1 MRRIFI
7 SILAA
12 LALLLAGGGPS
23 PQASAAGDPDL
34 GPYATL
40 DDLLAA
46 DCVDDAA
53 LAIAQAAARLPQT
66 GAPTARTL
74 RGGVEEGGVTSDD
87 WPPHALGG
95 VIPPIRS
102 VSDPF
107 PTFDGVAID
116 TVNDRVI
123 FSDENRHS
131 LLVYERT
138 AGGVSNE
145 TTEPAQWVFGPKT
158 KLGYIAGVEVDP
170 ARREFYTVN
179 NDSGD
184 LLTVF
189 SYEDHGN
196 VQPRRSLSLPHQ
208 SWDVSLAPK
217 RDEFVVTVQ
226 QSNALSFFKR
236 TATGTT
242 APIRTI
248 RGLATELE
256 DPHGVYFDET
266 HNEIITANHGNWTQI
281 RPYSPYDPQTTEVGE
296 YKSGAFHPSAI
307 TFHAA
312 DANGDV
318 PPVRTIEGDLTGLN
332 WPMGIDVDL
341 TRDEI
346 VAANYGDSAVRVYR
360 RGDKGNVQPIRVLR
374 GALTQ
379 IVGPVSVAIDTKNDE
394 LWVANYGDH
403 TAVVFPRTANG
414 NVRPKRVIR
423 NAPKDT
429 PTCGFTNASAAA
441 YDSKRDE
448 ILVPN

>member
-1 MRRIFI
+1 MMRRIVI
-7 SILAA
+7 SVAA
-12 LALLLAGGGPS
+12 ATLLLFTSAERS
-23 PQASAAGDPDL
+23 PLANTDGASEMTSL
-34 GPYATL
+34 E
-40 DDLLAA
+40 DLLASA
-46 DCVDDAA
+46 CEDDVV
-53 LAIAQAAARLPQT
+53 QA
-66 GAPTARTL
+66 GAPTARRL
-74 RGGVEEGGVTSDD
+74 RGGVEEGGVASDE
-87 WPPHALGG
+87 WPPNVIGG
-95 VIPPIRS
+95 VIPPVRS
-102 VSDPF
+102 VYDPF
-107 PTFDGVAID
+107 PTFDGLAVD
-116 TVNDRVI
+116 TENDRVI

-138 AGGVSNE
+138 AGGSE
-145 TTEPAQWVFGPKT
+145 PGSKDQTEPTQFVFGPKT

-170 ARREFYTVN
+170 KRKEFYTVN

-189 SYEDHGN
+189 AYGDHGN
-196 VQPRRSLSLPHQ
+196 VQPRRSLTLPHQ

-217 RDEFVVTVQ
+217 RDEIVVTVQ
-226 QSNALSFFKR
+226 QSNALSFYKR
-236 TATGTT
+236 GATGTA

-256 DPHGVYFDET
+256 DPHGTYFDEV

-281 RPYSPYDPQTTEVGE
+281 RPYSPYDPQTTDVGE

-318 PPVRTIEGDLTGLN
+318 PPLRTIEGDLTGLN

-341 TRDEI
+341 THDEI
-346 VAANYGDSAVRVYR
+346 AVANYGDSSVRIFRRGDRGNAQAVRV
-360 RGDKGNVQPIRVLR
+360 VR

-403 TAVVFPRTANG
+403 TAVVFPRTASG
-414 NVRPKRVIR
+414 NVRPKRILR

-441 YDSKRDE
+441 YDTKRDA

>member
-1 MRRIFI
+1 MRRILI
-7 SILAA
+7 SAAAA
-12 LALLLAGGGPS
+12 LALLVAGGGPS
-23 PQASAAGDPDL
+23 PQASAPGTPAHDTSL
-34 GPYATL
+34 EA
-40 DDLLAA
+40 LLAA
-46 DCVDDAA
+46 DCDDDTAMG
-53 LAIAQAAARLPQT
+53 IAQAADRLPQ
-66 GAPTARTL
+66 
-74 RGGVEEGGVTSDD
+74 EGGVASDA
-87 WPPHALGG
+87 WPPNAIGG

-102 VSDPF
+102 VSDLF
-107 PTFDGVAID
+107 PTFDGMALD
-116 TVNDRVI
+116 TQNDRVI

-131 LLVYERT
+131 LLVYDRT
-138 AGGVSNE
+138 AGGASTE
-145 TTEPAQWVFGPKT
+145 QTEPVQWVFGPKT
-158 KLGYIAGVEVDP
+158 RLGYIAGVAVDP
-170 ARREFYTVN
+170 ARKEFYTVN

-196 VQPRRSLSLPHQ
+196 VQPRRSLLLAHQ
-208 SWDVSLAPK
+208 SWGVSLSPK
-217 RDEFVVTVQ
+217 RDELVVSVQ
-226 QSNALSFFKR
+226 QSNALSFYKR

-242 APIRTI
+242 APLRTI

-256 DPHGVYFDET
+256 DPHGTYFDET
-266 HNEIITANHGNWTQI
+266 HNEVITANHGNWTQI
-281 RPYSPYDPQTTEVGE
+281 RPYSPFDPQTTEVGE

-307 TFHAA
+307 TVHAA

-318 PPVRTIEGDLTGLN
+318 PPLRTIEGNLTGLN

-341 TRDEI
+341 VHDEI
-346 VAANYGDSAVRVYR
+346 AVANYGDSSVRIFR
-360 RGDKGNVQPIRVLR
+360 RGDKGDVQPIRVLR

-403 TAVVFPRTANG
+403 TAVVFPRTAGG
-414 NVRPKRVIR
+414 NVRPKRTIR

>member
-1 MRRIFI
+1 MHRILI
-7 SILAA
+7 SAGVA
-12 LALLLAGGGPS
+12 LAVLVAGGERS
-23 PQASAAGDPDL
+23 PQASAAGDPSGD
-34 GPYATL
+34 PSL
-40 DDLLAA
+40 DALLAV

-53 LAIAQAAARLPQT
+53 MQTAQAASRLPQ
-66 GAPTARTL
+66 
-74 RGGVEEGGVTSDD
+74 EGGVASDE
-87 WPPHALGG
+87 WPPHAIGG

-102 VSDPF
+102 VSDLF
-107 PTFDGVAID
+107 PTFDGIAID
-116 TVNDRVI
+116 TENNRVI

-131 LLVYERT
+131 LLVYDRT
-138 AGGVSNE
+138 AGGSSNE
-145 TTEPAQWVFGPKT
+145 PTEPVQWVFGPKT
-158 KLGYIAGVEVDP
+158 HLGYIAGVEVDP
-170 ARREFYTVN
+170 KRKEFYTVN

-184 LLTVF
+184 LMTVF

-196 VQPRRSLSLPHQ
+196 VQPRRTLLLPHQ
-208 SWDVSLAPK
+208 SWDVSLASA
-217 RDEFVVTVQ
+217 RDEIVVSVQ
-226 QSNALSFFKR
+226 QSNALNFYKR
-236 TATGTT
+236 GASGTA
-242 APIRTI
+242 APLRSI

-256 DPHGVYFDET
+256 DPHGTFFDET

-312 DANGDV
+312 DATGDV
-318 PPVRTIEGDLTGLN
+318 PPLRTIEGDVTGLN

-341 TRDEI
+341 IHDEI
-346 VAANYGDSAVRVYR
+346 AVANYGDSSVRIFR
-360 RGDKGNVQPIRVLR
+360 RGDKGSVQPARVLR
-374 GALTQ
+374 GVLTQ

-403 TAVVFPRTANG
+403 TAVVFPRTASG
-414 NVRPKRVIR
+414 NVRPKRTIR

>member
-1 MRRIFI
+1 MMRRILI
-7 SILAA
+7 SAA
-12 LALLLAGGGPS
+12 AATFLLLAGGERS
-23 PQASAAGDPDL
+23 PLASGDD
-34 GPYATL
+34 ANEMTAL
-40 DDLLAA
+40 DDLLAE
-46 DCVDDAA
+46 DCVDDVAQG
-53 LAIAQAAARLPQT
+53 IAQAAARLPQ
-66 GAPTARTL
+66 
-74 RGGVEEGGVTSDD
+74 EGGVASDE
-87 WPPHALGG
+87 WPPNAIGG
-95 VIPPIRS
+95 VMPPVRS
-102 VSDPF
+102 VYDPF
-107 PTFDGVAID
+107 PTFDGIAVD
-116 TVNDRVI
+116 TENDRVI

-138 AGGVSNE
+138 AGGSE
-145 TTEPAQWVFGPKT
+145 PGSKDPTEPTQFVFGPKT

-170 ARREFYTVN
+170 KRKEFYTVN

-189 SYEDHGN
+189 AYGDHSN
-196 VQPRRSLSLPHQ
+196 VQPRRSLTLPHQ

-217 RDEFVVTVQ
+217 RDEIVVTVQ
-226 QSNALSFFKR
+226 QSNALSFYKR
-236 TATGTT
+236 GATGTA
-242 APIRTI
+242 APIRSI

-256 DPHGVYFDET
+256 DPHGTYFDEV

-281 RPYSPYDPQTTEVGE
+281 RPYSPYDPQTTDVGE

-318 PPVRTIEGDLTGLN
+318 PPLRTIEGDLTGLN

-341 TRDEI
+341 THDEI
-346 VAANYGDSAVRVYR
+346 AVANYGDSSVRIFG
-360 RGDKGNVQPIRVLR
+360 RGDRGNAQAARVIR

-403 TAVVFPRTANG
+403 TAVVFPRTASG
-414 NVRPKRVIR
+414 NVRPKRILR

-441 YDSKRDE
+441 YDTKRDA

>member
-1 MRRIFI
+1 MRRILI
-7 SILAA
+7 SAAAA
-12 LALLLAGGGPS
+12 LALLIAGGGPS
-23 PQASAAGDPDL
+23 PQASAERVG
-34 GPYATL
+34 GI
-40 DDLLAA
+40 DDDASLEALLAA
-46 DCVDDAA
+46 DCEDGAA
-53 LAIAQAAARLPQT
+53 MAIAQAAGRLPQ
-66 GAPTARTL
+66 
-74 RGGVEEGGVTSDD
+74 EGGVASDA
-87 WPPHALGG
+87 WPPNAIGG

-107 PTFDGVAID
+107 PTFDGIALD
-116 TVNDRVI
+116 TENDRVI

-138 AGGVSNE
+138 AGGSSNE
-145 TTEPAQWVFGPKT
+145 PTEPVQWVFGPKT

-170 ARREFYTVN
+170 KRREFYTVN

-189 SYEDHGN
+189 SFEDHGN
-196 VQPRRSLSLPHQ
+196 VQPRRSLLLPHQ
-208 SWDVSLAPK
+208 SWDVSLAPA
-217 RDEFVVTVQ
+217 RDEIVVTVQ
-226 QSNALSFFKR
+226 QSNALNFYKR
-236 TATGTT
+236 GATGTT
-242 APIRTI
+242 PPLRVI

-256 DPHGVYFDET
+256 DPHGTYFDEA

-312 DANGDV
+312 DAHGDV
-318 PPVRTIEGDLTGLN
+318 PPLRTIEGDLSGLN

-346 VAANYGDSAVRVYR
+346 AVANYGDSSVRIFR
-360 RGDKGNVQPIRVLR
+360 RGDKGNVQPVRVLR
-374 GALTQ
+374 GPLTQ

-403 TAVVFPRTANG
+403 TAVVFSRTASG
-414 NVRPKRVIR
+414 NVRPKRTIR

>member
-1 MRRIFI
+1 MRRILI
-7 SILAA
+7 SAAAA
-12 LALLLAGGGPS
+12 LALLVAGGGPS
-23 PQASAAGDPDL
+23 PQASAPGAP
-34 GPYATL
+34 A
-40 DDLLAA
+40 DDTSLEALLAA
-46 DCVDDAA
+46 DCDDDTAMGM
-53 LAIAQAAARLPQT
+53 AQAAARLPQ
-66 GAPTARTL
+66 
-74 RGGVEEGGVTSDD
+74 EGGVASDA
-87 WPPHALGG
+87 WPPNAIGG

-102 VSDPF
+102 VSDLF
-107 PTFDGVAID
+107 PTFDGMALD
-116 TVNDRVI
+116 TENDRVI

-131 LLVYERT
+131 LLVYDRT
-138 AGGVSNE
+138 AGGAS
-145 TTEPAQWVFGPKT
+145 TEPTEPVQWVFGPKAR
-158 KLGYIAGVEVDP
+158 LGYIAGVAVDP
-170 ARREFYTVN
+170 ARKEFYTVN

-189 SYEDHGN
+189 SYGDHGN
-196 VQPRRSLSLPHQ
+196 VQPRRSLLLAHQ
-208 SWDVSLAPK
+208 SWGVSLSPK
-217 RDEFVVTVQ
+217 RDELVVSVQ
-226 QSNALSFFKR
+226 QSNALSFYKR
-236 TATGTT
+236 TATGTA
-242 APIRTI
+242 APLRTI

-256 DPHGVYFDET
+256 DPHGTYFDET
-266 HNEIITANHGNWTQI
+266 HNEVITANHGNWTQI
-281 RPYSPYDPQTTEVGE
+281 RPYSPFDPQTTEVGE

-318 PPVRTIEGDLTGLN
+318 PPLRTIEGNLTGLN

-341 TRDEI
+341 VHDEI
-346 VAANYGDSAVRVYR
+346 AVANYGDSSVRIFR
-360 RGDKGNVQPIRVLR
+360 RGDKGDVQPIRVLR

-403 TAVVFPRTANG
+403 TAVVFPRTAGG
-414 NVRPKRVIR
+414 NVRPKRTIR